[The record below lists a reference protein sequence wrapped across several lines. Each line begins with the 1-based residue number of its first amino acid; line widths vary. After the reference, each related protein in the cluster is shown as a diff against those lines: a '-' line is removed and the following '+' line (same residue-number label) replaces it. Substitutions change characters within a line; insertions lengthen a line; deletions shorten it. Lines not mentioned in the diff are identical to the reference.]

1 MTQPTLPQPTQ
12 QPARRRDPSRFIPL
26 IIVAMALCLVTVSAV
41 VTRRVDEENK
51 DFELNVT
58 KTIQAQIEIATG
70 TAEAIITLDARTA
83 TRTPAINATGTPAP

>member
-1 MTQPTLPQPTQ
+1 MTQPTSQQEPQ

-58 KTIQAQIEIATG
+58 KTIQAQIEIATM
-70 TAEAIITLDARTA
+70 TAEAVGTDEAHFSFK
-83 TRTPAINATGTPAP
+83 TPTVTPTP